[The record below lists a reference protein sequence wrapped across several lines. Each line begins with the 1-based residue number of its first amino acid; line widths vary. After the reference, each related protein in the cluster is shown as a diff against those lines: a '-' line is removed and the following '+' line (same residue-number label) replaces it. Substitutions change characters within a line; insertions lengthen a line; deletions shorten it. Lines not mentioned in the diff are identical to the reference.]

1 MNFRF
6 LKDFN
11 FDATWYQADTYNQTF
26 NPNVP
31 VGKYSKIYVQTG
43 KIRNWGMEFALG
55 FDHTWNNFSWA
66 SNMTYS
72 FNKNVIKELGR
83 NAYNPV
89 TGEKL
94 DIDQLVMAQ
103 HASSSAKAAQWVTST
118 LW

>member
-1 MNFRF
+1 MGKRHLVRFDPVSRKQPIARTTKSWEVGMNFRF

-55 FDHTWNNFSWA
+55 FDHTWNNS
-66 SNMTYS
+66 
-72 FNKNVIKELGR
+72 LGL
-83 NAYNPV
+83 P
-89 TGEKL
+89 T
-94 DIDQLVMAQ
+94 
-103 HASSSAKAAQWVTST
+103 
-118 LW
+118 